1 MYSRCTLGVR
11 GQCAH
16 PRTRRVSC
24 RRDRA
29 RTAGGLHGVCMAYA
43 WCVHGICM
51 RARHMHGTCIAYAW
65 QHSRGYMDMAYAWHM
80 HGRCTVCRFF
90 THGVNTVHDNA
101 SPHAIR
107 RLERGRRRRPAGPR
121 PFASRSHSYGR
132 TTGTL
137 PTCRRACRSGRRG
150 LSPRIHPHLA
160 RGRLRIRAR
169 AGVSVI
175 KVLAD
180 PDPDP
185 DPDPNPNPNPN
196 PMTLTP

>member
-1 MYSRCTLGVR
+1 M
-11 GQCAH
+11 
-16 PRTRRVSC
+16 
-24 RRDRA
+24 
-29 RTAGGLHGVCMAYA
+29 
-43 WCVHGICM
+43 HGICM
-51 RARHMHGTCIAYAW
+51 RARHMHGICMAYAW
-65 QHSRGYMDMAYAWHM
+65 QHSRGCIVCAWHM
-80 HGRCTVCRFF
+80 HGRCTVCRRRM
-90 THGVNTVHDNA
+90 HGVSTVHDNA
-101 SPHAIR
+101 SPHAMTR
-107 RLERGRRRRPAGPR
+107 RERARRRRPAGPR

-185 DPDPNPNPNPN
+185 DPDPNPNP
-196 PMTLTP
+196 MTLTP

>member
-51 RARHMHGTCIAYAW
+51 LRARHMHGICSAYARHMHGISMAYAW
-65 QHSRGYMDMAYAWHM
+65 QHSRGYMVCVCAWHM
-80 HGRCTVCRFF
+80 HGRCTVCRRRM
-90 THGVNTVHDNA
+90 HGVSTVHDNA
-101 SPHAIR
+101 SPHAIT
-107 RLERGRRRRPAGPR
+107 RLERARRRRPAGPR

-175 KVLAD
+175 KV
-180 PDPDP
+180 
-185 DPDPNPNPNPN
+185 
-196 PMTLTP
+196 TL